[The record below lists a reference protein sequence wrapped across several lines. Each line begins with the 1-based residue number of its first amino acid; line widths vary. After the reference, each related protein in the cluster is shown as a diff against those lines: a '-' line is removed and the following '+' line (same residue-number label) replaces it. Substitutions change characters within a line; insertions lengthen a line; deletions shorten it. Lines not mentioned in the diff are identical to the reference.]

1 MLLFHDF
8 YHRRLCVISEGFPT
22 VTAFVLLIMYFDFA
36 VPILHVTFLAVS
48 TVMHYARQLDYTKV
62 KPIEM
67 GLEEQRTRRILWWFC
82 EYCTLNIVSKR
93 LLRYW

>member
-48 TVMHYARQLDYTKV
+48 TVMHYARQL
-62 KPIEM
+62 
-67 GLEEQRTRRILWWFC
+67 GLHKSETYRDGFGRAENKKNPLVVLRIFAH
-82 EYCTLNIVSKR
+82 
-93 LLRYW
+93 